1 MKKSI
6 ASYLFCLSV
15 LSSTIAT
22 AQGSFVARNNKPE
35 AASQASAV
43 EVLSTNTTSNT
54 SAFTVSERV
63 AKNFSKHFAAVSDAQ
78 WVKDANGFVVRFTSN
93 GIQNWAYL
101 TKQGHCYSTM
111 RYYTENELP
120 AAVREQVKSA
130 YENFEITSV
139 KEVQYDNV
147 TSYLVTIADAKTWK
161 VVRVINGEL
170 DVWESHQK
178 G

>member
-6 ASYLFCLSV
+6 ASYLLCMSV

-35 AASQASAV
+35 AAFQTSAV
-43 EVLSTNTTSNT
+43 EVLNTNTTSNT

-63 AKNFSKHFAAVSDAQ
+63 AKNFSKHFTAANDAQ

-130 YENFEITSV
+130 YEGFEITSV
-139 KEVQYDNV
+139 KEVQYDQK
-147 TSYLVTIADAKTWK
+147 TSYLVTIVAAKTWK
-161 VVRVINGEL
+161 VVRVIDGEL
-170 DVWESHQK
+170 DVWETHQK